1 MTTAIITGIG
11 TASPPYSIS
20 QKQSAAVARDLIH
33 EDHKSIDALPALY
46 RMTRVHQRG
55 SVVLEGPSHDTVQQS
70 FYPQADSAA
79 QRGPSTQQRMERFA
93 AAAGTLAI
101 ASASEAL
108 EDAGSEAADVT
119 HLVTVT
125 CTGFYAPGFDIELI
139 ERLRLPRDVE
149 RIQVGFMGCHAII
162 NGLRTAKAIAE
173 STPSACVLVVAVE
186 LCSLHYQY
194 GWDTDSMVANA
205 IFADGSGALVVRAA
219 PKPSVPA
226 AESSTTSNTHSLELA
241 ASRYPSLKATGSCW
255 LPGTQDAMTWR
266 VGNHGYQMTLAASVP
281 THIAENL
288 PEFLE
293 SWLAKHQLSFADIGG
308 WATHPGGPRVL
319 TAVEDALQLSREAH
333 SHSRDVLA
341 AHGNMSSATLVFI
354 LKKMRESAT
363 RLPWLMLG
371 FGPGL
376 EIELALLA

>member
-1 MTTAIITGIG
+1 
-11 TASPPYSIS
+11 
-20 QKQSAAVARDLIH
+20 
-33 EDHKSIDALPALY
+33 
-46 RMTRVHQRG
+46 
-55 SVVLEGPSHDTVQQS
+55 
-70 FYPQADSAA
+70 
-79 QRGPSTQQRMERFA
+79 MERFA
-93 AAAGTLAI
+93 AAAGSLAV

-108 EDAGSEAADVT
+108 QDAEIVPAEIT

-139 ERLRLPRDVE
+139 EQLRLPRDVE

-173 STPSACVLVVAVE
+173 SNPSARVLVVSVE

-194 GWDTDSMVANA
+194 GWDTDAMVANA
-205 IFADGSGALVVRAA
+205 IFADGSGALVVRAD
-219 PKPSVPA
+219 SDQSLDA
-226 AESSTTSNTHSLELA
+226 AESSETSNSRSREHA
-241 ASRYPSLKATGSCW
+241 RSRYPSLKATGSCW

-266 VGNHGYQMTLAASVP
+266 VGNHGYEMTLAASVP
-281 THIAENL
+281 SHIAEHL

-293 SWLAKHQLSFADIGG
+293 TWLAKHHLSFADIGG

-319 TAVEDALQLSREAH
+319 SAVEEALQLTRDAH
-333 SHSRDVLA
+333 THSRDVLA

-354 LKKMRESAT
+354 LKKMRDSAT
-363 RLPWLMLG
+363 QLPWLMLG

-376 EIELALLA
+376 EIELAILA